1 MESASLN
8 EIKDQSVEDTTA
20 HVAEKIQTVKLDHGV
35 EKTSEPVIENT
46 VEQEHIDQNDRIS
59 IDVNSKIE
67 LSTKDWKPEHRF
79 VEKAKEEGTE
89 DTISS
94 KKLSKA
100 VVIGDAEEG
109 ELDYE
114 EEVPEEEVAD
124 EEQKVHHNKDQSCPE
139 DGEVVEEKEGIAE
152 KEDEGSEEGEIVSD
166 DDDGDK
172 VILCDHFLVVLKHIF
187 LIKHI

>member
-20 HVAEKIQTVKLDHGV
+20 HVEEKIQTVKLDHGV

-67 LSTKDWKPEHRF
+67 LSTKDRKPEHRF

-89 DTISS
+89 DAISS

-114 EEVPEEEVAD
+114 EEVPEEEIAD
-124 EEQKVHHNKDQSCPE
+124 EEQKVHHDKDQSCPE

-172 VILCDHFLVVLKHIF
+172 VILCDHFLVVL
-187 LIKHI
+187 